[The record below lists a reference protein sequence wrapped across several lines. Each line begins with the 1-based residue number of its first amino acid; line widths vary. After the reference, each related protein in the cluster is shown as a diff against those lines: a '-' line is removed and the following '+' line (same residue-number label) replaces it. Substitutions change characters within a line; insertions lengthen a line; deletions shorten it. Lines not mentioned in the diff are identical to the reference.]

1 MPCKNFKH
9 SLHEIIY
16 EADTRGGKVFDV
28 ILLIFILSS
37 VVLVALESVD
47 WIDKKYHNQL
57 NIAEWII
64 TTIFSVEY
72 LLRIISVNKPFKYI
86 FSPYGIIDFV
96 SIIPKYISL
105 FFVGTQSLLAL
116 RALRLLRVF
125 RILKLTHF
133 VGESNSLVK
142 AIDRSKTKI
151 VVFMFSVVVLC
162 VIFGTIMYMV
172 EDDESGFT
180 SIPRS
185 IYWCIVTL
193 TTVGYGD
200 IAPSSPLGQFIASV
214 IMVLGYGIIAVPTGI
229 VSAEFTSQ
237 AFNIDHNTQACPN
250 CMTTQ
255 HKDEA
260 KYCHQC
266 GEILNDVE

>member
-37 VVLVALESVD
+37 VVLVAMESVD

-133 VGESNSLVK
+133 VGESNSLIK

-180 SIPRS
+180 SIPAAS
-185 IYWCIVTL
+185 IGAL
-193 TTVGYGD
+193 
-200 IAPSSPLGQFIASV
+200 
-214 IMVLGYGIIAVPTGI
+214 
-229 VSAEFTSQ
+229 
-237 AFNIDHNTQACPN
+237 
-250 CMTTQ
+250 
-255 HKDEA
+255 
-260 KYCHQC
+260 
-266 GEILNDVE
+266 

>member
-1 MPCKNFKH
+1 MIYKNFKH
-9 SLHEIIY
+9 RLHEIIY
-16 EADTRGGKVFDV
+16 EADTRAGKFFDV
-28 ILLIFILSS
+28 VLLFFILSS
-37 VVLVALESVD
+37 VALVALESVNR
-47 WIDKKYHNQL
+47 IDEKYHDQL
-57 NIAEWII
+57 DNAEWII
-64 TTIFSVEY
+64 TIIFSLEY
-72 LLRIISVNKPFKYI
+72 IFRIISINKPSKYI
-86 FSPYGIIDFV
+86 FSAFGIIDFIAIV
-96 SIIPKYISL
+96 PKYISL
-105 FFVGTQSLLAL
+105 FFVGTQSLLVL

-125 RILKLTHF
+125 RILKLTQF
-133 VGESNSLVK
+133 VGESNALVK
-142 AIDRSKTKI
+142 ALARSKTKI
-151 VVFMFSVVVLC
+151 LVFMFSVVVLC
-162 VIFGTIMYMV
+162 IIFGTIMYMV

-200 IAPSSPLGQFIASV
+200 IAPESPLGQFIASI

-229 VSAEFTSQ
+229 ISAEFTSQ
-237 AFNIDHNTQACPN
+237 AFNIDHNTQSCPY

-266 GEILNDVE
+266 GEILNNIE